1 MVPTG
6 HRSESG
12 QAFIEAYF
20 ILEYEFV
27 RHFRWISIGMI
38 VAGVVVMA
46 LALLVPLDA
55 FWLLGGGMLIFSGIV
70 KVIILHLW
78 REMGQS
84 PPAATPAAAV
94 GRRKR

>member
-1 MVPTG
+1 MVPTR
-6 HRSESG
+6 HRSEAG
-12 QAFIEAYF
+12 QALLEAHF
-20 ILEYEFV
+20 TLEYEFV
-27 RHFRWISIGMI
+27 RHFRGISIGMI

-55 FWLLGGGMLIFSGIV
+55 FWILGGGMLTFSGIV

-84 PPAATPAAAV
+84 PPPAAPAAA

>member
-1 MVPTG
+1 MVSTR
-6 HRSESG
+6 HRLEERLG
-12 QAFIEAYF
+12 FLKAHFT
-20 ILEYEFV
+20 LEYEFV

-46 LALLVPLDA
+46 LAWLVPLDA
-55 FWLLGGGMLIFSGIV
+55 FWILGGGMLVFSGIV

-78 REMGQS
+78 REMGQ
-84 PPAATPAAAV
+84 PQQVATPAAAA